1 MQIKLTKRNVDQLT
15 TGDRRLFVADTELSG
30 FGMILTPAGS
40 KSYIVEYR
48 PGAGGRSAPKRRVTI
63 GQHGSPWTPDT
74 ARDEARRI
82 LGLVA
87 AGRDPAA
94 EKADARR
101 KEGTTV
107 QDIATA
113 FIEKYAKARQK
124 SWEET
129 ERVFRNDVY
138 PAFGAKPVEE
148 VTRQDIVRLID
159 AVAERGPIM
168 ANRTLAYVRK
178 LFNWCI
184 ERGYITATPCAGIKP
199 PGAAKARERVL
210 DDDELAEV
218 WRAADAIGGNW
229 CAVVKLLTLTAQR
242 RDEVVS
248 MRWEELDLTK
258 AAWTLPGERTK
269 NKRGHEVPLVATAV
283 GVLEKVPRL
292 SGCPYV
298 FSTTGMTAM
307 SGLSRAKTRLDAAIA
322 TARTKAGIAQPMPG
336 WTFHDLRRTATTGMA
351 RLGIHPHIADAI
363 LNHKTGSIQGVA
375 AVYNRHGY
383 QEERRR
389 ALEAWEA
396 HLLAVAEGRAAA
408 INVVAM
414 APKGRKRAG

>member
-1 MQIKLTKRNVDQLT
+1 MKVKITKRAVDSLVAT
-15 TGDRRLFVADTELSG
+15 DGRLFVTDTDLAG
-30 FGMILTPAGS
+30 FGMIVTPAGS

-48 PGAGGRSAPKRRVTI
+48 PGAGGRAAPKRRVTI

-74 ARDEARRI
+74 ARDEAKRI

-94 EKADARR
+94 EKTDARR

-107 QDIATA
+107 EQIATA
-113 FIEKYAKARQK
+113 FIEKYCKARQK
-124 SWEET
+124 SWQET

-138 PAFGAKPVEE
+138 PAFGSKPVEE

-159 AVAERGPIM
+159 AIAERGPIM

-178 LFNWCI
+178 FFNWCI

-218 WRAADAIGGNW
+218 WRAAEAIGGNW
-229 CAVVKLLTLTAQR
+229 KAVVKLLILTAQR

-248 MRWEELDLTK
+248 MRWDELDLDS
-258 AAWTLPGERTK
+258 ANWTLPGERTK

-283 GVLEKVPRL
+283 AALQGVHRL
-292 SGCPYV
+292 TGCPYV

-307 SGLSRAKTRLDAAIA
+307 SGLSRAKSRLDAAIA
-322 TARTKAGIAQPMPG
+322 EARAKAGNAEPMPG

-351 RLGIHPHIADAI
+351 RLGIHPHVADAI
-363 LNHKTGSIQGVA
+363 LNHKTGAIQGVA
-375 AVYNRHGY
+375 ATYNRFGY
-383 QEERRR
+383 LEERRR
-389 ALEAWEA
+389 ALEAWER
-396 HLLAVAEGRAAA
+396 HVMGVIEGRTTAG
-408 INVVAM
+408 NVVKLAES
-414 APKGRKRAG
+414 GRKRG